1 MKKPS
6 GKLTFASS
14 IFAAG
19 TLIGMSSCG
28 VYGPPEPPAQG
39 VYGAPEYFE
48 DTVDDK
54 DDSVSQDDISPEAE
68 LPTEEKEYD
77 PALVFTW
84 LSDDP
89 SLSVVQDYNTNTSR
103 IVDGDEE
110 IPVDIAMGIY
120 GARVMKCDIDG
131 DGEDEYLISE
141 SEGTGTGYSVRGLC
155 IVEKT
160 DDGYKQTL
168 YEGEYFIHIIEG
180 RCSFSFDDNTR
191 ELTVTAINDDE
202 TYVYIKMLEGEDAV
216 EDIIWK
222 DQIGICFADGKIYL
236 TAEVGYNFEGHDW
249 PEYEQSAELYAPIQV
264 NEYSNILVGDIQ
276 VNEGDG
282 IKY

>member
-84 LSDDP
+84 P
-89 SLSVVQDYNTNTSR
+89 
-103 IVDGDEE
+103 
-110 IPVDIAMGIY
+110 
-120 GARVMKCDIDG
+120 
-131 DGEDEYLISE
+131 
-141 SEGTGTGYSVRGLC
+141 YSVRGLC

-202 TYVYIKMLEGEDAV
+202 TYVYIKTLEGEDAV